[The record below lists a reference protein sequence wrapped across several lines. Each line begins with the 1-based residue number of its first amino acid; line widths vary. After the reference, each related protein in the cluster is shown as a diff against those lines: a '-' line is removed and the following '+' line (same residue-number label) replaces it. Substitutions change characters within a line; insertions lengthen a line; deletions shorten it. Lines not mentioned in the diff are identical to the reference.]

1 MWYPHKAHIIPRYK
15 YDSENESRCFIVT
28 DPFNDLHKSK
38 SIVVPITSSFNVS
51 IVANMSTKDQLK
63 YTNKLLNSRVLIIGG
78 SSGLGY
84 GVAEASLEH
93 GALVAISS
101 SNAQRIESAVD
112 KLKQSYP
119 SYASNIHGLTV
130 DLSNSDT
137 LEHQLDS
144 ILKRATEILGGKL
157 DHVVFTAGD
166 ALDPMKL
173 ADMTVER
180 IHKAGTIRW
189 LAPLLLAKFL
199 PTYLNASYRSSYTIT
214 TGAISEKPIP
224 NWSVI
229 ASYAGGHHSMVRNL
243 ALDLKPIRVNG
254 VSPGVVDTELWTMSE
269 EEKKGMF
276 EHAKKGLFTGR
287 VPTAEDVAE
296 SFIAIMK
303 DWNMDASM
311 VRSDGGSLFA

>member
-1 MWYPHKAHIIPRYK
+1 
-15 YDSENESRCFIVT
+15 
-28 DPFNDLHKSK
+28 
-38 SIVVPITSSFNVS
+38 
-51 IVANMSTKDQLK
+51 MSAKDQIK

-84 GVAEASLEH
+84 GVAEATLEH

-101 SNAQRIESAVD
+101 SNESRVNAATD
-112 KLKQSYP
+112 KLKKSYP
-119 SYASNIHGLTV
+119 SYISNVHGLTV

-137 LEHQLDS
+137 LEQELDS
-144 ILKRATEILGGKL
+144 ILKRATETLGGKL
-157 DHVVFTAGD
+157 DHVIFTAAD
-166 ALDPMKL
+166 ALAPMKL
-173 ADMTVER
+173 SDMTVER

-214 TGAISEKPIP
+214 TGAISEKPLP
-224 NWSVI
+224 KWSVI

-243 ALDLKPIRVNG
+243 ALELKPIRVNG
-254 VSPGVVDTELWTMSE
+254 VSPGVVDTTLWTMSE
-269 EEKKGMF
+269 EEKAVF
-276 EHAKKGLFTGR
+276 FDHCKKSLLTGR

-296 SFIAIMK
+296 SYIAIMK
-303 DWNMDASM
+303 DWNMDASV